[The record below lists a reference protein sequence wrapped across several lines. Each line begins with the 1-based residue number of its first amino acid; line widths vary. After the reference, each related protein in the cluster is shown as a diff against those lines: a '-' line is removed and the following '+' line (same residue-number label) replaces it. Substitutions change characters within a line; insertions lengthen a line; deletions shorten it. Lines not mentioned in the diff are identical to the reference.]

1 MLTSKSLKPG
11 GVRKFANV
19 CAHGAPRPGGGG
31 GPGAVTGHATGTPAL
46 VAHDETSRG
55 PGTGPPTRHVRIT
68 VSAARAG
75 PGQIPSRSSNPTLM
89 AAPRLLHPDLRFGEK
104 VR

>member
-1 MLTSKSLKPG
+1 M
-11 GVRKFANV
+11 
-19 CAHGAPRPGGGG
+19 
-31 GPGAVTGHATGTPAL
+31 TGHATGTPAL

-68 VSAARAG
+68 VSAARTG

-89 AAPRLLHPDLRFGEK
+89 AAPRAFCMPTSVS
-104 VR
+104 VRRCAENPQ